1 MKPSVDWLEVIAFF
15 AVSFLVF
22 LVISVAFM
30 LALPSRFIY
39 VAARPLQAWLVRLSA
54 PKQVRRA

>member
-1 MKPSVDWLEVIAFF
+1 MKISADWLEIVLFF

-22 LVISVAFM
+22 IVISVAFV

-39 VAARPLQAWLVRLSA
+39 VAARPLQAWLVRLSQ